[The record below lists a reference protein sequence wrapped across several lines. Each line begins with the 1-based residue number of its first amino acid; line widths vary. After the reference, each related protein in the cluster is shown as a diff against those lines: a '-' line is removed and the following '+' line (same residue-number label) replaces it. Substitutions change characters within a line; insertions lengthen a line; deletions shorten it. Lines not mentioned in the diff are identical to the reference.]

1 VDYSA
6 ILTFWW
12 NSKKMQP
19 RLRFANFTASIRI
32 CTGYGLALVKDDPT
46 MRDDEKM
53 ENILVGA
60 FQRHDAAPEE

>member
-1 VDYSA
+1 
-6 ILTFWW
+6 
-12 NSKKMQP
+12 MQP